1 MKHAFLIIAHNNPRI
16 FETLIGLLDFKD
28 NDIFVHIDKKA
39 DINDFTKAKCSFS
52 NIVFVE
58 NRLDVRWGD
67 FSQILCEM
75 ELFRSAHSYCHYE
88 YYHLLSGVDL
98 PIKSNEYIHNFF

>member
-52 NIVFVE
+52 NIPPYC
-58 NRLDVRWGD
+58 
-67 FSQILCEM
+67 FS
-75 ELFRSAHSYCHYE
+75 AASYCC
-88 YYHLLSGVDL
+88 LS
-98 PIKSNEYIHNFF
+98 